1 MRTVVVSSYIF
12 YCNATKETGLGHLSR
27 CLNLAREIA
36 LISGYQSIRFF
47 GNYDAFAYSKI
58 KYYAFDFL
66 PVMGPEAKC
75 STIIC
80 DDYSFLKN
88 DLLELHLQGHKLCI
102 IDDFQQYDF
111 DFVDLIINFRFNAE
125 LFYQT
130 QRQHCLGINFFSF
143 SPDLKAIR
151 EEKTP
156 IQNPK
161 KVINTILVFIGGS
174 DTFNV
179 GVKVI
184 AALDLIFTDKTFIL
198 LDKTEPRINVK
209 NNDLQVIG
217 FTENIAQLFRSVD
230 IIVNG
235 GGLTKYEAGFCL
247 IPNCAISQ
255 TSEQHL
261 DTLELSKH
269 NLTYD
274 LGLAEQANVEHL
286 ASELQKFLKIIPEQ
300 LSSFAKV
307 YNTNSTRNLAL
318 EIIKA

>member
-1 MRTVVVSSYIF
+1 MSSYIF
-12 YCNATKETGLGHLSR
+12 YCSATKKTGLGHLSR

-47 GNYDAFAYSKI
+47 GEYDAFAYSKI
-58 KYYAFDFL
+58 KYYRFDVL
-66 PVMGPEAKC
+66 PNIRSKTKC

-80 DDYSFLKN
+80 DDYSFLKS

-151 EEKTP
+151 EENAP
-156 IQNPK
+156 IHNTK
-161 KVINTILVFIGGS
+161 KAISTVLVFIGGS
-174 DTFNV
+174 DKFNV
-179 GVKVI
+179 GAKVI
-184 AALDLIFTDKTFIL
+184 AALDLIFTNKTLIL

-209 NNDLQVIG
+209 NNNLQVIG
-217 FTENIAQLFRSVD
+217 FTENIAQLFRRAD

-235 GGLTKYEAGFCL
+235 GGLTKYEAGFCFV
-247 IPNCAISQ
+247 PNSAISQ
-255 TSEQHL
+255 TSEQYL
-261 DTLELSKH
+261 DTLELAKH

-274 LGLAEQANVEHL
+274 LGLAKHANVEHL
-286 ASELQKFLKIIPEQ
+286 VGELQQFFKVIPKQ
-300 LSSFAKV
+300 LSSFSKV
-307 YNTNSTRNLAL
+307 YNSNSTRNLAL